1 MQLSQEI
8 VKGSL
13 KFIILSI
20 LLSQDEYGYSLAQKI
35 RHKSDDLVKA
45 GEGSLYPALYKLE
58 AEKLI
63 TSYWDATSTP
73 KRKFYAITDKGK
85 KLLISEAPKIAQFRK
100 LLSLFLAPELKAI
113 YA

>member
-35 RHKSDDLVKA
+35 RHRSDDLIKA

-58 AEKLI
+58 AEELI
-63 TSYWDATSTP
+63 TSYWDATTMP
-73 KRKFYAITDKGK
+73 KRKFYTISGKGK
-85 KLLISEAPKIAQFRK
+85 KLLKTEAPRIAQFSK
-100 LLSLFLAPELKAI
+100 LLSLFLGPELKAI
-113 YA
+113 YV